1 MSLIT
6 EVMLNV
12 VLTWVI
18 TDKIITIIGLFRD
31 ARKEI
36 FRKNYQKWILT
47 PQGDVKIPIEKQP

>member
-1 MSLIT
+1 MSLVT

-18 TDKIITIIGLFRD
+18 TNKIIEIAELFRN
-31 ARKEI
+31 ARKEK
-36 FRKNYQKWILT
+36 FRKDYQKWILT